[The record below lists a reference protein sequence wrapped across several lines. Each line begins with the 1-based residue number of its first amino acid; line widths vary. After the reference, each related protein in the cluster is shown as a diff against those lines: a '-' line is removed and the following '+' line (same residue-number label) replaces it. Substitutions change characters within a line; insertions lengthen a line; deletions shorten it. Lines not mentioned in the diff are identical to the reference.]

1 MALFQKTVE
10 QKYLKQLNLEL
21 INKKYLEF
29 KAYFGNTDIQDNIR
43 NSKEEQFQ
51 EGFLR
56 ELFVKLL
63 GYTLN
68 PTPNFNLTTEYKNI
82 KDSKK
87 ADGAILVDKGVCP
100 LVKAVIELKGTNT
113 TDLSK
118 IEAQAFGYKNNQHD
132 CVYVITSN
140 FEKLRFYIDNAIEH
154 IEFNLFTLTKA
165 DFEILYLCLAFE
177 SIEKGIPKKV
187 KDESLS
193 QEDTITKK
201 LYQDYSLFKRELH
214 QNLVA
219 LNPQFDSLTLFKKSQ
234 KLLDRFLFL
243 FFAEDRQLL
252 PPNSVR
258 LILNDW
264 RELQER
270 DVEIPLY
277 QRFKKFFEYLNTGY
291 KGKRYDVFAYN
302 GGLFKP
308 DDILDSIIIDDE
320 LLFHHTYKLSE
331 YNFVS
336 EVDVNILGHIFENS
350 LNELD
355 ELEIESRGHA
365 PLTRENSSS
374 SVSKRKKDGVFYTP
388 KYITKYIVE
397 NTVGKL
403 CTEKKAELQ
412 IIEEEYATM
421 GHATLLRTPL
431 QKKTKQARY
440 DKLKTYQNWLL
451 QLTICDP
458 ACGSGAFLNQALDF
472 LINEHRYIDELQAKL
487 LGVPLIFSD
496 IEKSILENN
505 LFGVD
510 LNEESVEIAKLS
522 LWLRTAQPNRKLNDL
537 NNNIKCGN
545 SLISDPAFA
554 GDKAFNW
561 HEAFPQVFRKK
572 EKKGWHITCATH
584 NSRYS
589 QRMFDYH
596 IEVGEAVWL
605 SEKEEIIVIETI
617 AKIEKDDNL
626 NIIACNVCGDHLH
639 LLLVCEEPEVP
650 KIVGKLKSITA
661 RECNIATGRTI
672 PTTRGHAPLSSSPDA
687 PLSSSPDAPLSSSP
701 DAPLSSS
708 PDAPLSTAPAVPLSD
723 SPSGTPVQERGTT
736 QAHLWTQK
744 FGKKEITSD
753 EQMENTINYIRNNRK
768 KHGLPE
774 LGSGSNSGSQNN
786 GACSLVYSSRSDVC
800 SLVSTMCCSP
810 EQAFRPEYTGGF
822 DVVIGNPPYVQLQS
836 MGEMSEILKNCGYET
851 FDKGADLY
859 CIFTERGYQLLK
871 RGGIQSFIMPNKWM
885 LVAYGKPLRKFL
897 SKTGLRQIL
906 NFGDIQFF
914 QEATTYVC
922 IFVTQ
927 KSEPLDHVKVL
938 SLNRKTYYGDFMTE
952 VESNIYNDSA
962 SKFGEAEWSI
972 QPYNDSR
979 KLEQMK
985 LNGIELKD
993 FPISIYRGILT
1004 GYNDAFYIDEDTRQ
1018 KLIAADAK
1026 SAELIKPMVRGR
1038 DISAYGISGSEFL
1051 INVHNGIKEKNP
1063 PLPPVKINDYPAIK
1077 KHLDTF
1083 YPMLEK
1089 RGDKG
1094 DTPYNL
1100 RNCTYLEDFAK
1111 PKIIYPEITA
1121 FSPFIYDD
1129 SGILTN
1135 QKCFILTA
1143 QDESVSLLFL
1153 TALFNSSLAKLWI
1166 WHNCPELQGG
1176 TREIRKVYFE
1186 HFPVPQAN
1194 EEQTATLAQY
1204 ATSRAKLTAE
1214 LQALTAKFTRTLQRR
1229 FFSPSPTVTET
1240 RGYAPLSKDS
1250 SLSLSIDLSLL
1261 SYGDFVKML
1270 GKKKIKLSLSDE
1282 AEWEEYFLQESKKA
1296 IDIKQQIDTTDK
1308 EIDQM
1313 VYQLYGLSEVEIKIV
1328 EGKE

>member
-10 QKYLKQLNLEL
+10 QKYLKQLDSAL
-21 INKKYLEF
+21 INAKYQEF
-29 KAYFGNTDIQDNIR
+29 KTHFGNTDIQENIR
-43 NSKEEQFQ
+43 NSKEEQYQ
-51 EGFLR
+51 GEFLID
-56 ELFVKLL
+56 LFVKIL
-63 GYTLN
+63 GYVKN
-68 PTPNFNLTTEYKNI
+68 PTPNFNLTTEYKNV

-87 ADGAILVDKGVCP
+87 ADGAIIINDS
-100 LVKAVIELKGTNT
+100 VKAVIELKGTNT

-118 IEAQAFGYKNNQHD
+118 IETQAFGYKNNQAG
-132 CVYVITSN
+132 CVYVVTSN

-154 IEFNLFTLTKA
+154 IEFNLFTLSKA
-165 DFEILYLCLAFE
+165 DFEILYLCLSFE
-177 SIEKGIPKKV
+177 SIKNGLPKKV
-187 KDESLS
+187 KEESLS
-193 QEDTITKK
+193 QEDVITKK

-214 QNLVA
+214 QNLVS

-243 FFAEDRQLL
+243 FFAEDRHLL

-264 RELQER
+264 RDLQER
-270 DVEIPLY
+270 EVEIPLY
-277 QRFKKFFEYLNTGY
+277 QRFKKYFEYLNTGF

-308 DDILDSIIIDDE
+308 DEVLDTILIDDE
-320 LLFHHTYKLSE
+320 LLFKHTYKLSE
-331 YNFVS
+331 YDFAS
-336 EVDVNILGHIFENS
+336 EIDVNILGHIFENS

-355 ELEIESRGHA
+355 EINAQLAGEAIDK
-365 PLTRENSSS
+365 TKT
-374 SVSKRKKDGVFYTP
+374 KRKKDGVFYTP

-412 IIEEEYATM
+412 IVEEEYATDKRRQ
-421 GHATLLRTPL
+421 L
-431 QKKTKQARY
+431 KTKQALL

-472 LINEHRYIDELQAKL
+472 LITEHRYIDELQAKL
-487 LGVPLIFSD
+487 LGVPIIFSD

-537 NNNIKCGN
+537 SNNIKCGN
-545 SLISDPAFA
+545 SLIDDPTVA
-554 GDKAFNW
+554 GDKAFDW
-561 HEAFPQVFRKK
+561 QKEFPHIFQ
-572 EKKGWHITCATH
+572 EKKKKVWHVTTATH

-589 QRMFDYH
+589 QRMFDCH
-596 IEVGEAVWL
+596 IELGEAEWL
-605 SEKEEIIVIETI
+605 DAQDEIVITKTI
-617 AKIEKDDNL
+617 KDIAIADKL
-626 NIIACNVCGDHLH
+626 NILEYNICGDHMH
-639 LLLVCEEPEVP
+639 LLLVCTEEELPG
-650 KIVGKLKSITA
+650 IVGKLKSVSA
-661 RECNIATGRTI
+661 KNRNRERGYTVPGSIGYSA
-672 PTTRGHAPLSSSPDA
+672 TTRGHAPLS
-687 PLSSSPDAPLSSSP
+687 
-701 DAPLSSS
+701 
-708 PDAPLSTAPAVPLSD
+708 
-723 SPSGTPVQERGTT
+723 ERSATIRGVT
-736 QAHLWTQK
+736 QHPLWTQK
-744 FGKKEITSD
+744 FGKVEVTNDDYLHNAIA
-753 EQMENTINYIRNNRK
+753 YIRDNRK

-774 LGSGSNSGSQNN
+774 LGITSGNGDASSNK
-786 GACSLVYSSRSDVC
+786 GACSLVED
-800 SLVSTMCCSP
+800 MCCSI
-810 EQAFRPEYTGGF
+810 EHAFRPEYTGGF

-836 MGEMSEILKNCGYET
+836 MGEMSEILQNCGYET

-859 CIFTERGYQLLK
+859 CIFTERGYKLLK
-871 RGGIQSFIMPNKWM
+871 TNGIQSFIMPNKWM

-897 SKTGLRQIL
+897 SKTGLRQVL

-927 KSEPLDHVKVL
+927 KSEPKDNVKVL
-938 SLNRKTYYGDFMTE
+938 SLNQKTYYDDFMTE
-952 VESNIYNDSA
+952 VEGNLYDYPT

-985 LNGIELKD
+985 LNCTELKD
-993 FPISIYRGILT
+993 LPINIYRGILT
-1004 GYNDAFYIDEDTRQ
+1004 GYNDAFYIDEETRQ
-1018 KLIAADAK
+1018 KLIAADAR
-1026 SAELIKPMVRGR
+1026 SSELIKPMVRGR
-1038 DISAYGISGSEFL
+1038 DIFAYGISDSEFL

-1063 PLPPVKINDYPAIK
+1063 PLAPIRIDDYPAIK
-1077 KHLDTF
+1077 EHLDAF

-1100 RNCTYLEDFAK
+1100 RNCAFWEEFAR

-1121 FSPFIYDD
+1121 FLPFMYDE
-1129 SGILTN
+1129 SGMYSN
-1135 QKCFILTA
+1135 NKSFILTA
-1143 QDESVSLLFL
+1143 QDDSVSLLFL
-1153 TALFNSSLAKLWI
+1153 TALFNSSLTKLWI

-1186 HFPVPQAN
+1186 HFPVPNAN

-1204 ATSRAKLTAE
+1204 ATERTQLTAD
-1214 LQALTAKFTRTLQRR
+1214 LQTLCSKFTRNIQR
-1229 FFSPSPTVTET
+1229 E
-1240 RGYAPLSKDS
+1240 YNLE
-1250 SLSLSIDLSLL
+1250 
-1261 SYGDFVKML
+1261 
-1270 GKKKIKLSLSDE
+1270 KLSVKLENWYQLSFNE
-1282 AEWEEYFLQESKKA
+1282 FLKELEKSKVKLTLSQKAEWEAYFIQESKKA
-1296 IDIKQQIDTTDK
+1296 LEIKHQIDATDK

-1313 VYQLYGLSEVEIKIV
+1313 VYGLYGLSEEEIKIV
-1328 EGKE
+1328 ENN